1 MEMNH
6 HSNSIQN
13 FKVKSYEVKNSR
25 GGLKVPVVN
34 EVHLHS
40 MYDPVKEAKTFMSK
54 YETSFES
61 KNKVL
66 VFGLGYAYHIYE
78 LCKILERNHGGNYQV
93 VVIEPN
99 EQVYRDCIKYNL
111 FPNKN
116 IKVFSGFD
124 LERVYAER
132 DLIDFLISK
141 PAIISHPASFELYRT
156 YFEKFMKYAAPTGIA
171 DITKYI
177 ESKELRSYLYSDS
190 NARSIDHY
198 LRDNVLTKE
207 KLNSSHDHL
216 LLAYSH
222 LSNGEF

>member
-78 LCKILERNHGGNYQV
+78 LCKLLERNHGD
-93 VVIEPN
+93 
-99 EQVYRDCIKYNL
+99 RDCIKYNL

-124 LERVYAER
+124 LERVYTER

-141 PAIISHPASFELYRT
+141 PAIISHPASFELYRN